1 MKKSRGKGRRNFNPS
16 ADGRYTTIVCTIMAS
31 EKTRTAKA
39 ARYEFKEQGWC
50 GACRRAQVR
59 SSHHGDEK
67 IMKQR
72 HYQQYLARKRKR
84 EREKAFALGWE
95 FAEMANCP
103 IHECLVPQGLFEE
116 GIGNLIFSRRLPD
129 GRIALGM
136 FLLDVFCLGVKN
148 AFSTTLSTTNYEQR
162 IHDWRGPETLKP
174 TPPACLR
181 KLVEGGVA
189 YARELGFNPHPDYA
203 VTSQIFGDV
212 DASACST
219 EFN

>member
-1 MKKSRGKGRRNFNPS
+1 
-16 ADGRYTTIVCTIMAS
+16 
-31 EKTRTAKA
+31 
-39 ARYEFKEQGWC
+39 
-50 GACRRAQVR
+50 
-59 SSHHGDEK
+59 
-67 IMKQR
+67 MKQR

-103 IHECLVPQGLFEE
+103 IHECLVPQGLFEQ
-116 GIGNLIFSRRLPD
+116 GIGNLAFSRRLPD

-219 EFN
+219 EFTYGQEGKPFYCSGPNETATQAQAIVEHLARRLGAEGFDYLITMVAPPGDDSV

>member
-1 MKKSRGKGRRNFNPS
+1 
-16 ADGRYTTIVCTIMAS
+16 
-31 EKTRTAKA
+31 
-39 ARYEFKEQGWC
+39 
-50 GACRRAQVR
+50 
-59 SSHHGDEK
+59 
-67 IMKQR
+67 MKQR
-72 HYQQYLARKRKR
+72 HYQQYLAESGKESVR
-84 EREKAFALGWE
+84 ERSRWGGE

-116 GIGNLIFSRRLPD
+116 GIGNLVFSRRLPD

-148 AFSTTLSTTNYEQR
+148 AFGVTLSRTKYEER
-162 IHDWRGPETLKP
+162 IHNWRGPETFEP
-174 TPPACLR
+174 MPPACLR

-203 VTSQIFGDV
+203 VASQIFGDV

-219 EFN
+219 EFTYGQEGKPFYCSGPNETAAQARPSSSTSRGV